1 MEHQSDEDRD
11 FIDDDGYKHDKDPT
25 YVPDEEDLFEE
36 DDKYVVTGQD
46 FQRLTKKAKKLG
58 AESLDYSKRKNN
70 KYVKVNG
77 LILPSLNVFRKIETI
92 NKKLEKLYSKELI
105 NGRMITINYSSIRD
119 DEEEFVNILEEVE
132 NLIDDFFYKIKFNRN
147 RRCSF

>member
-1 MEHQSDEDRD
+1 MGVKSALKIENVSNGK
-11 FIDDDGYKHDKDPT
+11 I
-25 YVPDEEDLFEE
+25 
-36 DDKYVVTGQD
+36 
-46 FQRLTKKAKKLG
+46 
-58 AESLDYSKRKNN
+58 
-70 KYVKVNG
+70 KVNG